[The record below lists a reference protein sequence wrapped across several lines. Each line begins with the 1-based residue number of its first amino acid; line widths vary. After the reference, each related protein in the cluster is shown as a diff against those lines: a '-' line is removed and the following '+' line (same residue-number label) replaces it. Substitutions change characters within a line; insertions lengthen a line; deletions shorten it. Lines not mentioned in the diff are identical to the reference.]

1 MAVKKHT
8 YRNGKWAEYVAA
20 FYLTVK
26 GYQVCTLRYK
36 TKVGEIDIIARK
48 GNTIIFT
55 EVKFRQSGTDALHA
69 VLPQAQQRIR
79 RAAEYYL
86 LEKRYESSTLNT
98 VIRFDVVALDRYFRI
113 KHIKN
118 AF

>member
-1 MAVKKHT
+1 MFKWNAFHS
-8 YRNGKWAEYVAA
+8 GKWAEYIASL
-20 FYLTVK
+20 YLTMK
-26 GYQVCTLRYK
+26 LYRVCTLRYK

-48 GNTIIFT
+48 RNAIIFV
-55 EVKFRQSGTDALHA
+55 EVKLRKSGDDALHA
-69 VLPQAQQRIR
+69 VIPQARQRIR

-86 LEKRYESSTLNT
+86 LEKRYESSTLEDMD
-98 VIRFDVVALDRYFRI
+98 IRFDVIALGRCFFI